1 MTDYISRQEA
11 INVAQNYHCSHDI
24 TIIPNTDY
32 SRGFY
37 DGLAIRENDI
47 LQGLSEL
54 KLVADVREN
63 VYGEWLE
70 GSFDYNTED
79 ACVKQEWICNKCGQW
94 VYEKSNFCPNCGAK
108 MDGKE

>member
-1 MTDYISRQEA
+1 MSDYISRQDA

-54 KLVADVREN
+54 KPSADVAPVMHAYWIPQKEN
-63 VYGEWLE
+63 HEFKEAWMKCSACGYPVSMWTG
-70 GSFDYNTED
+70 NT
-79 ACVKQEWICNKCGQW
+79 
-94 VYEKSNFCPNCGAK
+94 NFCPNCGAK
-108 MDGKE
+108 MDREE

>member
-1 MTDYISRQEA
+1 MADEYIRKQDA

-54 KLVADVREN
+54 KPSADVVQVVMCKDCKHNANPPEAGN
-63 VYGEWLE
+63 ANCDLFYGM
-70 GSFDYNTED
+70 TE
-79 ACVKQEWICNKCGQW
+79 QYG
-94 VYEKSNFCPNCGAK
+94 FCHRAERRA
-108 MDGKE
+108 DG

>member
-54 KLVADVREN
+54 KLVADVVEARCKNCEN
-63 VYGEWLE
+63 WDIDWKSISSPDKHYCVIMDKLMDPDDFCSYGER
-70 GSFDYNTED
+70 
-79 ACVKQEWICNKCGQW
+79 
-94 VYEKSNFCPNCGAK
+94 
-108 MDGKE
+108 KE